1 MLILK
6 ILSKTMFWQMVF
18 YFFLQILFDL
28 VLKLDLRY
36 RLYKIQLNDTKNE
49 CKPNIKRNI
58 IFNFFKYCSK

>member
-1 MLILK
+1 
-6 ILSKTMFWQMVF
+6 MFWQMVF